1 VLSVERLADQL
12 SALADVLLAETLDR
26 VWPLVQPKGQPPGD
40 LRPARFAI
48 IAYGKLGGK
57 EIGYA
62 SDLDLVFLY
71 DDDREDAME
80 IYARLGRRM
89 TSWLSTM
96 TSSGRLYDI
105 DLRLRPDGDAGLL
118 AVSLEAFTRY
128 QMEQAWAWEH
138 QAITRARFVA
148 GDAELGA
155 RFESLRRRI
164 LLLARDPEQLKEQVR
179 SMRAKIS
186 AGHPNSS
193 GDFDLKHDRG
203 GMVDVEF
210 VTQYLV
216 LSRAREFPAL
226 LDNLGNITLL
236 HLASDVGLIPA
247 DLASQAADAY
257 RAFRKKQHALRLQG
271 AEKARVPA
279 SVLAP
284 ERAAVT
290 RLWNTVIGD

>member
-1 VLSVERLADQL
+1 
-12 SALADVLLAETLDR
+12 
-26 VWPLVQPKGQPPGD
+26 
-40 LRPARFAI
+40 
-48 IAYGKLGGK
+48 
-57 EIGYA
+57 
-62 SDLDLVFLY
+62 
-71 DDDREDAME
+71 ME

-271 AEKARVPA
+271 AENARVPA